1 MTLFGSIS
9 SPGCGCDAA
18 HDKLASVPTALTR
31 ALACVPPQPRTESV
45 PLHLAAGRV
54 LAAPVLAQ
62 TDMPRFDCAAMDG
75 YALRFS
81 DAPAVTLPVSGIAA
95 AGQPPATLHPGTAMR
110 IFTGAPLP
118 QGADTVVMQEST
130 KEAGN
135 AIALLRAPVRGSHIR
150 LRGEDQHASDELIA
164 AGRRLDALAI
174 GICAGAGARELQ
186 VFQRPR
192 VSVMVSGDELI
203 TPGGPLAAGTI
214 WDVNGPMISA
224 ALTAA
229 GCEVLDLIRLPDQP
243 DLLRAAL
250 FKLARRN
257 DMIVT
262 SGGASIGDRDYL
274 ADVLGDLGAE
284 RHVTGI
290 AVKPGKPTVVATI
303 SGTPL
308 LALPGNP
315 LAAFTIWQIFG
326 RAMIARLTG
335 AQSETSACRHVR
347 IASPLRHLPGRCEF
361 RPAHIVGY
369 GPDGL
374 ECAVCPD
381 ATHSARLSQAQAA
394 DGFVLLPADC
404 EGLSQNDLAEFLPFQ

>member
-1 MTLFGSIS
+1 M
-9 SPGCGCDAA
+9 
-18 HDKLASVPTALTR
+18 
-31 ALACVPPQPRTESV
+31 
-45 PLHLAAGRV
+45 
-54 LAAPVLAQ
+54 
-62 TDMPRFDCAAMDG
+62 
-75 YALRFS
+75 
-81 DAPAVTLPVSGIAA
+81 
-95 AGQPPATLHPGTAMR
+95 
-110 IFTGAPLP
+110 
-118 QGADTVVMQEST
+118 
-130 KEAGN
+130 
-135 AIALLRAPVRGSHIR
+135 
-150 LRGEDQHASDELIA
+150 
-164 AGRRLDALAI
+164 
-174 GICAGAGARELQ
+174 
-186 VFQRPR
+186 
-192 VSVMVSGDELI
+192 SGDELI

-229 GCEVLDLIRLPDQP
+229 GCEVVDLIRLPDQP

-262 SGGASIGDRDYL
+262 SGGASVGDRDYM
-274 ADVLGDLGAE
+274 AEVLGDLGAE
-284 RHVTGI
+284 HHVAGI

-315 LAAFTIWQIFG
+315 LAAFTIWQILG
-326 RAMIARLTG
+326 RAMVTRLSG
-335 AQSETSACRHVR
+335 AQSETTACRHVR
-347 IASPLRHLPGRCEF
+347 IAGPLRHTPGRCEF

-404 EGLSQNDLAEFLPFQ
+404 EGLSQGDLAEFLPFR